1 MSCGCHCINC
11 GSTDLES
18 NQVGKTEDDEYF
30 DMHHTYKKCKTHFDH
45 LEGNVFESC
54 NICDYKT
61 S

>member
-11 GSTDLES
+11 ESTDLES
-18 NQVGKTEDDEYF
+18 NQVSITEDDGYF
-30 DMHHTYKKCKTHFDH
+30 DMHHACKKCKTHFDH